1 MKVIKVLLYCL
12 FLHYH
17 TLSQHC
23 HLYHCLEIILFIS
36 TTPLTPLI
44 PLFHAIQRVN
54 ALDSFTEVL
63 ICLKDENLST
73 ERIQSCLELYL
84 EEEELQN
91 LGEDWKTEE
100 SHTELNQKLQKY
112 FSSSQIEILLN
123 GRSIVLSTLT
133 PSIVK
138 ALLDMDQILSTPIH
152 SLLPT

>member
-1 MKVIKVLLYCL
+1 MLNELAETGKESKSND
-12 FLHYH
+12 F
-17 TLSQHC
+17 
-23 HLYHCLEIILFIS
+23 
-36 TTPLTPLI
+36 
-44 PLFHAIQRVN
+44 N
-54 ALDSFTEVL
+54 ALL
-63 ICLKDENLST
+63 NLNIKLYDGLSYQGTFSYHNSST
-73 ERIQSCLELYL
+73 NQR
-84 EEEELQN
+84 
-91 LGEDWKTEE
+91 DWKTEE

>member
-1 MKVIKVLLYCL
+1 MSLPSLSYFITALSSISLFGDYSLYL
-12 FLHYH
+12 
-17 TLSQHC
+17 
-23 HLYHCLEIILFIS
+23 

-44 PLFHAIQRVN
+44 PLFHAIQRIN